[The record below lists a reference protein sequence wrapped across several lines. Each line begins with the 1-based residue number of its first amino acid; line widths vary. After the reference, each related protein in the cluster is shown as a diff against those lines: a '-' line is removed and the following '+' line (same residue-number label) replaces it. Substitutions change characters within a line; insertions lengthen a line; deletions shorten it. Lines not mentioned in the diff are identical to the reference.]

1 MPEARKRKGFAV
13 YAIVRCGGRQEKVT
27 VEDVLAVDKV
37 AGEVGS
43 TVTLPAVLVVDD
55 GKVVSDPKQLARYE
69 VTAEILGESKGPKL
83 NIMHYKSKTGYKR
96 RLGHRQ
102 TYTQVK
108 ITDIAGEGKSAA
120 KLAAAAAEAKAE
132 SATAEAG
139 TTKAPAKGKSTAKP
153 KATAATKTKAATG
166 KAKASGAAKTTAK
179 SATKAADK
187 PKTTQK
193 PRAKKAAESK
203 AEEN

>member
-55 GKVVSDPKQLARYE
+55 GKVVSDPKELARYE

-83 NIMHYKSKTGYKR
+83 SIMHYKNKTGYKR

-102 TYTQVK
+102 TYTEVK
-108 ITDIAGEGKSAA
+108 ITDIAGGGKSAA
-120 KLAAAAAEAKAE
+120 KQAASKA
-132 SATAEAG
+132 
-139 TTKAPAKGKSTAKP
+139 TAKP
-153 KATAATKTKAATG
+153 K
-166 KAKASGAAKTTAK
+166 
-179 SATKAADK
+179 
-187 PKTTQK
+187 TQK
-193 PRAKKAAESK
+193 PRAKKAADDK
-203 AEEN
+203 AEES